1 MSPEGPRGGSDG
13 AGRPDE
19 AGGSD
24 GAGGPDSPRR
34 AGGSGE
40 TGEPRGAGP
49 ARGSRT
55 ERAPAS
61 VRRRASTRATVRRL
75 LAPGP
80 LPTLVLLLASFAL
93 TGYAG
98 VRLFDKDPLGVALW
112 LAGAAVLHDLALVP
126 LYSLADRG
134 AQRVLGPRLVNY
146 VRFPAVVSGLLLLV
160 YFPLITRQVGRYE
173 RVTALPA
180 DAYLHRWLLLTA
192 ALFAV
197 SALVLAAR
205 RTAARPRSSG
215 RPPASGPPPRT

>member
-1 MSPEGPRGGSDG
+1 VSGNSPQSGSGEPGGPSGVGGPSGPRGS
-13 AGRPDE
+13 RNPD
-19 AGGSD
+19 
-24 GAGGPDSPRR
+24 
-34 AGGSGE
+34 
-40 TGEPRGAGP
+40 
-49 ARGSRT
+49 GSRT
-55 ERAPAS
+55 ERAVPRS
-61 VRRRASTRATVRRL
+61 VRRL

-192 ALFAV
+192 ALFAA